1 MQWDKFDFKLLIV
14 FDAVMR
20 ERHVTRAGERLGLSQ
35 PAISHALQRLRHAMR
50 DELFVRTP
58 EGMHPTPK
66 AEALAG
72 PVRSALSELERAFEP
87 EVFDPQADAR
97 SFDIAL
103 NNYAAF
109 VMAGPIA
116 KAVHDAGSRIKLHM
130 RPSGTL
136 RLDDMLDRGDLDFA
150 IVGDGRVFGE
160 RFGTKTLVK
169 DTFAV
174 VMRRGHPASEAA
186 MDYQILSALPHLV
199 ISSTGEDVDFVDELL
214 QEHGLPPRVIQMSAP
229 FLSATP
235 ILANSDMIAVLSRRV
250 AEQLASISPIVCR
263 PLSESRNV
271 PITRAILVWPQRL
284 AQVPA
289 HVWLRERIIQSA
301 PAAHDQE

>member
-58 EGMHPTPK
+58 EGMLPTPK
-66 AEALAG
+66 AETLAG
-72 PVRSALSELERAFEP
+72 PIRSALSELERAFEP
-87 EVFDPQADAR
+87 EVFDAQTDAR
-97 SFDIAL
+97 AFEIAL

-116 KAVHDAGSRIKLHM
+116 GAVRDAGARIKLHM

-136 RLDDMLDRGDLDFA
+136 RLDDMLDRGDLDLA

-160 RFGTKTLVK
+160 RFGTKTLLK

-186 MDYQILSALPHLV
+186 IDPQILSELPHLV
-199 ISSTGEDVDFVDELL
+199 ISSTGEDVDFIDELL
-214 QEHGLPPRVIQMSAP
+214 REHGVPPRVIQMSAP
-229 FLSATP
+229 LLSAVP
-235 ILANSDMIAVLSRRV
+235 ILANSDMIAVLSRQV
-250 AEQLASISPIVCR
+250 AEQIARTAPIVCR
-263 PLSESRNV
+263 PLSRSRNV

-284 AQVPA
+284 AKVPA
-289 HVWLRERIIQSA
+289 HVWLRERIIESV
-301 PAAHDQE
+301 PADHE